1 MLQLPRQLPVGPCH
15 RHPASHRSLGQ
26 NFMLDDGVL
35 SSIVEAAGVQP
46 GDLVL
51 EIGPGEWWQQL
62 VGGALCPHNGAAHR
76 AGWTPV
82 LHTHAWMSRLPCIC
96 YLLPATT

>member
-1 MLQLPRQLPVGPCH
+1 
-15 RHPASHRSLGQ
+15 
-26 NFMLDDGVL
+26 MLDDGVL

-62 VGGALCPHNGAAHR
+62 VGGSAVPIQWGR
-76 AGWTPV
+76 AQGWLDTGFS
-82 LHTHAWMSRLPCIC
+82 HPCMDE
-96 YLLPATT
+96 